1 MAGRL
6 RIAALCISCASC
18 GQQGPMSQGPMIN
31 VTGLWEARPPV
42 SHSSYYYL
50 ALAQDGKDIQGAACH
65 FDNGPG
71 TVFHAVPVSGVYP
84 AVLFTV
90 TVTGVDNQPLVER
103 FVGRVND
110 SGNITGALSSQNG
123 AENLMFRHVDYGLPK
138 ECSGSSATAVAT
150 PGNQQRAATRGTG
163 NN

>member
-18 GQQGPMSQGPMIN
+18 SQQGPMAPMIN
-31 VTGLWEARPPV
+31 VTGLWVAQPPV

-50 ALAQDGKDIQGAACH
+50 DLAQDAKEIQGTACH

-71 TVFHAVPVSGVYP
+71 TVFHAVPVSGVSP

-90 TVTGVDNQPLVER
+90 TVTGADNQPLVER
-103 FVGRVND
+103 FVGRVSD
-110 SGNITGALSSQNG
+110 SGYITSTLSWQNG
-123 AENLMFRHVDYGLPK
+123 TDDLMFRRVDGGLPN
-138 ECSGSSATAVAT
+138 ECSG
-150 PGNQQRAATRGTG
+150 R
-163 NN
+163 